1 MDEARRDRWRA
12 RLETGPLTTGESMTL
27 LEDYGIPV
35 ATTLPVES
43 ADEASAAAATVGY
56 PVVLKTAAVSH
67 KSDVDGVRPGL
78 ADEGAVAAAYA
89 DLAARLGSGVVVQHQ
104 QEAGVEVALGLVRD
118 PLLGPLVVV
127 AAGGTLV
134 ELIGVRAVALP
145 PVSPARAREMLAGL
159 VVDRLLDGVRGRPAA
174 DRDAVLDAV
183 LAVSQLAV
191 ELGDRLDALDVNPL
205 IVTADGAVAVDVL
218 AIPR

>member
-1 MDEARRDRWRA
+1 M
-12 RLETGPLTTGESMTL
+12 RLLA
-27 LEDYGIPV
+27 DYGI
-35 ATTLPVES
+35 
-43 ADEASAAAATVGY
+43 AAAATRDAASTREAVAAAEVVGY

-67 KSDVDGVRPGL
+67 KSDVDGVRTGL
-78 ADEGAVAAAYA
+78 ADEEAVAAAYA

-104 QEAGVEVALGLVRD
+104 QPVGVEAALGLVRD

-134 ELIGVRAVALP
+134 ELIGARAVALP
-145 PVSPARAREMLAGL
+145 PVSPARALEMLAGL

-205 IVTADGAVAVDVL
+205 IATADGAVAVDVL
-218 AIPR
+218 VIPR